1 MLSAEKSFI
10 SSTFWTERLGFV
22 AGLETLKIM
31 QEKKTW
37 KIIVENGKY
46 FNKKV
51 QILAKKYNLK
61 IKISGIQSITSFNFL
76 YKKNYEYKKFISQEM
91 LKKGYLASNQI
102 FITIHHTK
110 KIIDKYINKLDP
122 VFKKINYLEKTILAQ
137 KNFLRIKFVIKHFKD

>member
-1 MLSAEKSFI
+1 
-10 SSTFWTERLGFV
+10 
-22 AGLETLKIM
+22 M

-37 KIIVENGKY
+37 NIIVENGKY

-51 QILAKKYNLK
+51 QILAKKYNLR

-76 YKKNYEYKKFISQEM
+76 YKKNYEYKTFISQEM

-122 VFKKINYLEKTILAQ
+122 VFKKIKYLEKNNISS
-137 KNFLRIKFVIKHFKD
+137 KKFLKDKICHQTFQRLNH